1 MKIWL
6 SFDFVFDIS
15 LYSERGQ
22 DFLELVFEVWSDF
35 SGLISFILNDQ
46 KLLFCEKNIWVNLV
60 DGCDTAWTWL

>member
-35 SGLISFILNDQ
+35 SGLISFILND
-46 KLLFCEKNIWVNLV
+46 
-60 DGCDTAWTWL
+60 